1 MGTNYFMT
9 DKFLDDASR
18 AVQEAVQEADA
29 LGLPKAYVAAPDL
42 PAEPVVVRVATRKK
56 KIAVAV
62 GEISSS
68 NDPVVMPSAAKVF
81 AA

>member
-9 DKFLDDASR
+9 DKFLEDARR

-29 LGLPKAYVAAPDL
+29 LGLPKASVAGPEL

-56 KIAVAV
+56 KIAAAV
-62 GEISSS
+62 GEIVSS
-68 NDPVVMPSAAKVF
+68 NDPAVKSTVAKVF
-81 AA
+81 P